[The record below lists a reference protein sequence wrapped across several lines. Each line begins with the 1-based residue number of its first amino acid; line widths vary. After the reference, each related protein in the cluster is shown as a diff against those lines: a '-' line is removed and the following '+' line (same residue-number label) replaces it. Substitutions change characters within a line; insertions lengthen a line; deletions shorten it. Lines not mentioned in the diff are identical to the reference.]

1 MTQKLKSTPIITP
14 WDMATVYAASFGLF
28 APGTL
33 MAARRQAMQMTSQ
46 PPQQG

>member
-1 MTQKLKSTPIITP
+1 MTQQLKSTPITTP
-14 WDMATVYAASFGLF
+14 WDMATVYASFGLF

-33 MAARRQAMQMTSQ
+33 MAARRLTISTPAQ